1 MRFLIV
7 LTKAE
12 NWIEGVR
19 LPDQPFMPEHAVY
32 VQQAFDQ
39 GKIIMAGPFNDTD
52 GGAIII
58 DANQKEEAIE
68 FAENDPAVKNGT
80 FSYQIMGWA
89 FKLSKFENISANY
102 GQKYIDLKHQVQKE
116 LGIIE

>member
-32 VQQAFDQ
+32 VQQAFDK
-39 GKIIMAGPFNDTD
+39 GYVIMAGPFKDTD

-58 DANQKEEAIE
+58 DVEHKEEAIE

-80 FSYQIMGWA
+80 FSYQIMEWA
-89 FKLSKFENISANY
+89 FKLSKFENISANFDQ
-102 GQKYIDLKHQVQKE
+102 GYIDFKHQVQRE